1 MNIFQKI
8 AAGVGGI
15 GILALAI
22 WLGTIIF
29 LVLLIAA
36 PFLYLFGRWK
46 MGKLRKEFEKAHA
59 EAQGRPQGRGGVI
72 EGDYV
77 IVEETRPLDENTRP
91 RQ

>member
-8 AAGVGGI
+8 AAAAGGI

-36 PFLYLFGRWK
+36 PFLYLFARWR
-46 MGKLRKEFEKAHA
+46 MGKLRKEFDAAKARQGQGPAGTIEA
-59 EAQGRPQGRGGVI
+59 E
-72 EGDYV
+72 YV
-77 IVEETRPLDENTRP
+77 VVEETRPLDEQTRP